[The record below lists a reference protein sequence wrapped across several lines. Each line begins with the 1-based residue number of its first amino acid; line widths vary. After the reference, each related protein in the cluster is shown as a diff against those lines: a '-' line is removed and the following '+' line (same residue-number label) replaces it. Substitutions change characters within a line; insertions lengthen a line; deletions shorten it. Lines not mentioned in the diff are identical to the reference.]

1 MRANEYAL
9 NSSAYR
15 SASAPIQQALRTH
28 LDEAAELL
36 RDLRDLHHDY
46 PEPEVRWPLAGALR
60 DCGHSLGEVGRLEEA
75 RRLLHEVKGLSAGHP
90 DPFMGSILLEAFL
103 DPAFGPLWEGH
114 DARKIFARFT
124 ALLYENRRAEAAIST
139 LRWRICWLA
148 RWRMKTSL
156 WMSLRQGN
164 RSGRLFSA
172 SRLKVADRIS
182 VV

>member
-9 NSSAYR
+9 NSSAYG

-36 RDLRDLHHDY
+36 RDIRDLHHDY

-75 RRLLHEVKGLSAGHP
+75 RRLLYEVKGLSAGHP

-124 ALLYENRRAEAAIST
+124 ALLYENRRAEAADLHPALEDLLVSA
-139 LRWRICWLA
+139 LA
-148 RWRMKTSL
+148 DEDKSL
-156 WMSLRQGN
+156 DELEARKHVRQIVFG
-164 RSGRLFSA
+164 
-172 SRLKVADRIS
+172 
-182 VV
+182 